1 MASLSTGI
9 VADVSFNR
17 VPIAIKERWSVVR
30 DVVSGDNELRGDTY
44 LPMLNAT
51 DASVENIAR
60 NKAYRTRAVWYPAT
74 QFTLEGL
81 VGLAFHRDP
90 VTELPTELEYLLKDC
105 DGMGVSLY
113 QQSQAVLSNNL
124 AVGRHGLFVDW
135 SEASGH
141 PVIKAY
147 HAESIINWRYD
158 IVDGKATLVMVVL
171 EEEAEEEDGE
181 WGILLVKQWR
191 EITINEAGN
200 VQVRLWREDTGVTK
214 TKRLVSMG
222 TVQNAATGE
231 ERIIEAVELRSRG
244 KVLTEIPFTFI
255 GSNNNDASIDPAPLY
270 GLAQLN
276 LAHFRNSADY
286 EDSVFFCG
294 QVQPWIS
301 GLTEQ
306 WRDFMQNP
314 WIIDS
319 NGERRYTGHKM
330 YIGSRSP
337 LLLPQGASFGMA
349 QAQPNSLAKEA
360 MEHKEAQ
367 MVAAGARMIEATKGN
382 KTATGENND
391 REATTSVLSL
401 CVSNVS
407 EAYQRAIGFCAIF
420 MDMAEKKEGY
430 ADAFKI
436 QQDFVQLQANPQLM
450 AELTK
455 AWQSGLLAKNDVR
468 DFFRRLGL
476 IATERS
482 NDDIDKDVEEEEP
495 LGTMGLPVV
504 PGAPGVTPPAL
515 AASAAAAANGAAQ
528 PPGKPQAGP
537 AMPIQVKPEE
547 RRAKARAR

>member
-1 MASLSTGI
+1 MSAPTDI
-9 VADVSFNR
+9 TTDVSFNR
-17 VPIAIKERWSVVR
+17 VPQPVRERWSVVR
-30 DVVSGDNELRGDTY
+30 DVVSGDNALRGDTY
-44 LPMLNAT
+44 LPMLNSVDT
-51 DASVENIAR
+51 SVENVSR
-60 NKAYRTRAVWYPAT
+60 NKAYRSRAVWYPAT

-90 VTELPTELEYLLKDC
+90 VTELPTELEYLLEDC
-105 DGMGVSLY
+105 DGLGVSLY

-135 SEASGH
+135 SEALGH
-141 PVIKAY
+141 PVVKAY
-147 HAESIINWRYD
+147 HAESIINWRYQ
-158 IVDGKATLVMVVL
+158 IVDGKATLSMVVL

-181 WGILLVKQWR
+181 WGIILVKQWR
-191 EITINEAGN
+191 EIKLNDAGN
-200 VQVRLWREDTGVTK
+200 VEVRLWREDTGVTK
-214 TKRLVSMG
+214 TKRLVSLG
-222 TVQNAATGE
+222 VVQNAATGE
-231 ERIIEAVELRSRG
+231 EAQIEAVELRSRG
-244 KVLTEIPFTFI
+244 AVLTEIPFAFI
-255 GSNNNDASIDPAPLY
+255 GSNNNDAGIDPAPLY

-314 WIIDS
+314 YVLDAT
-319 NGERRYTGHKM
+319 GERRYTGQKM

-337 LLLPQGASFGMA
+337 LLLPQGAAFGMA

-367 MVAAGARMIEATKGN
+367 MVAVGARMIEATKVN

-401 CVSNVS
+401 CVVNVS
-407 EAYQRAIGFCAIF
+407 EAYQRVIGYCARYL
-420 MDMAEKKEGY
+420 DMKETDY

-455 AWQSGLLAKNDVR
+455 SWQSGLLAKNDVR

-482 NDDIDKDVEEEEP
+482 NEDIDKDVEQEEP
-495 LGTMGLPVV
+495 LGTMGLPA
-504 PGAPGVTPPAL
+504 PGLPGVTPPAL
-515 AASAAAAANGAAQ
+515 AATAAAAAAGNGA
-528 PPGKPQAGP
+528 K
-537 AMPIQVKPEE
+537 PIQIAAPPPPD
-547 RRAKARAR
+547 RRAKARPR

>member
-1 MASLSTGI
+1 
-9 VADVSFNR
+9 VS
-17 VPIAIKERWSVVR
+17 
-30 DVVSGDNELRGDTY
+30 
-44 LPMLNAT
+44 
-51 DASVENIAR
+51 
-60 NKAYRTRAVWYPAT
+60 
-74 QFTLEGL
+74 
-81 VGLAFHRDP
+81 
-90 VTELPTELEYLLKDC
+90 ELPTQLEYLLKDC

-113 QQSQAVLSNNL
+113 QQSQATLNNNL

-135 SEASGH
+135 SESLGH

-181 WGILLVKQWR
+181 WGIVLVKQWR
-191 EITINEAGN
+191 EITLNESGN
-200 VQVRLWREDTGVTK
+200 VQVRLWREESGVTK
-214 TKRLVSMG
+214 TKRLVALG
-222 TVQNAATGE
+222 VVKNATTGD
-231 ERIIEAVELRSRG
+231 ERIIDAVELRSRG
-244 KVLTEIPFTFI
+244 KVLTDIPFTFI
-255 GSNNNDASIDPAPLY
+255 GSNNNDASIDPSPLY

-314 WIIDS
+314 YVLDS
-319 NGERRYTGHKM
+319 NGERRYTGQKM

-337 LLLPQGASFGMA
+337 ILLPQGASFGIA

-367 MVAAGARMIEATKGN
+367 MVAAGARMIEPTKGN

-391 REATTSVLSL
+391 REATTSVLAL

-407 EAYQRAIGFCAIF
+407 EAYQRAIGFCATF
-420 MDMAEKKEGY
+420 MDMPVEKDY

-450 AELTK
+450 A
-455 AWQSGLLAKNDVR
+455 
-468 DFFRRLGL
+468 
-476 IATERS
+476 
-482 NDDIDKDVEEEEP
+482 
-495 LGTMGLPVV
+495 
-504 PGAPGVTPPAL
+504 
-515 AASAAAAANGAAQ
+515 
-528 PPGKPQAGP
+528 
-537 AMPIQVKPEE
+537 
-547 RRAKARAR
+547 

>member
-1 MASLSTGI
+1 MASLSTGL

-17 VPIAIKERWSVVR
+17 VPAATKERWSIVR
-30 DVVSGDNELRGDTY
+30 DVVSGDNALRTDIY
-44 LPMLNAT
+44 LPTLNVSDT
-51 DASVENIAR
+51 SVENIGR
-60 NKAYRTRAVWYPAT
+60 NKAYRSRAVWYPAT

-105 DGMGVSLY
+105 DGLGVSLY

-135 SEASGH
+135 SEALGH
-141 PVIKAY
+141 PVVKAY

-158 IVDGKATLVMVVL
+158 IVDGKATLCMVVL

-181 WGILLVKQWR
+181 WGIAVVKQWR
-191 EITINEAGN
+191 EITVNDAGN
-200 VQVRLWREDTGVTK
+200 VQVRLWREDTGTTK
-214 TKRLVSMG
+214 TKQLVSLG
-222 TVQNAATGE
+222 TVKNAATGE
-231 ERIIEAVELRSRG
+231 ERVIEALELRSRG
-244 KVLTEIPFTFI
+244 AVLTEIPFAFI
-255 GSNNNDASIDPAPLY
+255 GANNNDASIDPSPLY

-314 WIIDS
+314 FVLDA
-319 NGERRYTGHKM
+319 NGERRYTGQKM

-367 MVAAGARMIEATKGN
+367 MVAVGARMIEATKVN

-407 EAYQRAIGFCAIF
+407 EGYQKAIGFCARYL
-420 MDMAEKKEGY
+420 DMKEQDF

-455 AWQSGLLAKNDVR
+455 SWQSGLLAKNDVR

-482 NDDIDKDVEEEEP
+482 NEDIDKDVEEEEP
-495 LGTMGLPVV
+495 LGTMGLPAPGGV
-504 PGAPGVTPPAL
+504 PGVMPPQL
-515 AASAAAAANGAAQ
+515 AAPAAAAVANAG
-528 PPGKPQAGP
+528 GKPP
-537 AMPIQVKPEE
+537 SPIQIAPPVQE
-547 RRAKARAR
+547 RRSKARPR

>member
-1 MASLSTGI
+1 MAAATNI
-9 VADVSFNR
+9 TTDVSFNR
-17 VPIAIKERWSVVR
+17 VPQDIKERWSVVR
-30 DVVSGDNELRGDTY
+30 DVVSGDNALRTDIY
-44 LPMLNAT
+44 LPQLNAT
-51 DASVENIAR
+51 DASVENVSR
-60 NKAYRTRAVWYPAT
+60 NKAYRSRAVWYPAT

-90 VTELPTELEYLLKDC
+90 VTELPTELDYLLEDC
-105 DGMGVSLY
+105 DGLGVSLY
-113 QQSQAVLSNNL
+113 QQSQSVLQNNL

-135 SEASGH
+135 SEALGH
-141 PVIKAY
+141 PLIKAY
-147 HAESIINWRYD
+147 HAEAIINWRYD
-158 IVDGKATLVMVVL
+158 IVDGKATLRMVIL
-171 EEEAEEEDGE
+171 EEEAEEEEGE

-191 EITINEAGN
+191 EIRLNDAGN
-200 VQVRLWREDTGVTK
+200 VEVRLWREDTGVTK
-214 TKRLVSMG
+214 TKRLVAMG
-222 TVQNAATGE
+222 TVKNEVTGE
-231 ERIIEAVELRSRG
+231 EQIIEAVELRSRG
-244 KVLTEIPFTFI
+244 AVLTEIPFTFI

-314 WIIDS
+314 FVLDA
-319 NGERRYTGHKM
+319 NGERRYTGQKM

-337 LLLPQGASFGMA
+337 LLLPQGAAFGMA

-367 MVAAGARMIEATKGN
+367 MVAVGARMIEATKVN

-401 CVSNVS
+401 CVVNVS
-407 EAYQRAIGFCAIF
+407 EAYQKAIGFCARF
-420 MDMAEKKEGY
+420 MDMKEADY

-455 AWQSGLLAKNDVR
+455 SWQSGLLAKNDVR

-482 NDDIDKDVEEEEP
+482 NEDIDKDVESEEP
-495 LGTMGLPVV
+495 LGTMGLPA
-504 PGAPGVTPPAL
+504 PGIPGVTPPQL
-515 AASAAAAANGAAQ
+515 AATAAAAAGGAKQ
-528 PPGKPQAGP
+528 PPIQIAPP
-537 AMPIQVKPEE
+537 AVD

>member
-1 MASLSTGI
+1 MSAPTGL

-17 VPIAIKERWSVVR
+17 VPLTIKERWAVVR
-30 DVVSGDNELRGDTY
+30 DVVSGDNALRGDAY
-44 LPMLNAT
+44 LPMLNST
-51 DASVENIAR
+51 DASVENVAR
-60 NKAYRTRAVWYPAT
+60 NKAYRSRAVWYPAT

-90 VTELPTELEYLLKDC
+90 VTELPTQLEYLLKDC
-105 DGMGVSLY
+105 DGLGVSLY
-113 QQSQAVLSNNL
+113 QQSQATLNNNL

-135 SEASGH
+135 SEALGH

-158 IVDGKATLVMVVL
+158 IVDGKASLCMIVL

-181 WGILLVKQWR
+181 WGIVIVKQWR
-191 EITINEAGN
+191 EITRNEAGN

-214 TKRLVSMG
+214 TKRLVALG
-222 TVQNAATGE
+222 TVKNVATGE
-231 ERIIEAVELRSRG
+231 EDIIDAVELRSKG
-244 KVLTEIPFTFI
+244 KVLTDIPFTFI
-255 GSNNNDASIDPAPLY
+255 GSNNNDANIDPAPLY

-314 WIIDS
+314 YVLDN
-319 NGERRYTGHKM
+319 NGERRYTGQKM

-337 LLLPQGASFGMA
+337 ILLPQGAAFGME
-349 QAQPNSLAKEA
+349 QAQPNTLAADA
-360 MEHKEAQ
+360 MVHKEAQ
-367 MVAAGARMIEATKGN
+367 MIAVGARMIEGTKAN

-407 EAYQRAIGFCAIF
+407 EAYQRAIGFCAAF
-420 MDMAEKKEGY
+420 MDMPAEADY

-450 AELTK
+450 AELIK
-455 AWQSGLLAKNDVR
+455 SWQSGLLAKNDVR
-468 DFFRRLGL
+468 DFYRRLGL

-482 NDDIDKDVEEEEP
+482 NEDIDKDVEEEEP
-495 LGTMGLPVV
+495 LGMMGV
-504 PGAPGVTPPAL
+504 PAPGLPGVTPPGL
-515 AASAAAAANGAAQ
+515 AATAAAAAAGAGAGGNGAAK
-528 PPGKPQAGP
+528 PPTPPIKVVPP
-537 AMPIQVKPEE
+537 APPE

>member
-1 MASLSTGI
+1 MTAVASITS
-9 VADVSFNR
+9 DVSFNR
-17 VPIAIKERWSVVR
+17 VPQPIRERWSVVR
-30 DVVSGDNELRGDTY
+30 DVVSGDNALRTDLY

-51 DASVENIAR
+51 DTSVENVAR
-60 NKAYRTRAVWYPAT
+60 NKAYRSRAVWYPAT

-90 VTELPTELEYLLKDC
+90 VTELPTELEYLLEDC
-105 DGMGVSLY
+105 DGLGVSLY
-113 QQSQAVLSNNL
+113 QQSQSVLQNNL

-135 SEASGH
+135 SEALGH
-141 PVIKAY
+141 PLIKAY
-147 HAESIINWRYD
+147 HAEAIINWRYQ
-158 IVDGKATLVMVVL
+158 IVDGKASLVMIVL
-171 EEEAEEEDGE
+171 EEEAEIEDGD
-181 WGILLVKQWR
+181 WGIVLVKQWR
-191 EITINEAGN
+191 EIRLNDAGN
-200 VQVRLWREDTGVTK
+200 VEVRLWREDTGVTK
-214 TKRLVSMG
+214 HKRLVSMG
-222 TVQNAATGE
+222 TVTNEAGDE
-231 ERIIEAVELRSRG
+231 LLIEAVELRSRG
-244 KVLTEIPFTFI
+244 AVLTEIPFTFI

-276 LAHFRNSADY
+276 LAHYRNSADY

-306 WRDFMQNP
+306 WRDYMQNP
-314 WIIDS
+314 WVIDS
-319 NGERRYTGHKM
+319 TGERRYTGQKM

-367 MVAAGARMIEATKGN
+367 MVAVGARMIEATKVN

-401 CVSNVS
+401 CVVNVS
-407 EAYQRAIGFCAIF
+407 EAYQRAIGFCARF
-420 MDMAEKKEGY
+420 LDMKEEDW

-455 AWQSGLLAKNDVR
+455 SWQSGLLAKNDVR

-482 NDDIDKDVEEEEP
+482 NDDIEKDVEAEEP
-495 LGTMGLPVV
+495 LGTMGLPPPGTLPGV
-504 PGAPGVTPPAL
+504 PGASPL
-515 AASAAAAANGAAQ
+515 AAVAGPPPQ
-528 PPGKPQAGP
+528 LPGKPKPPAGP
-537 AMPIQVKPEE
+537 PPPVE
-547 RRAKARAR
+547 RRARARAR

>member
-1 MASLSTGI
+1 MSAAST
-9 VADVSFNR
+9 VNDVSFNR
-17 VPIAIKERWSVVR
+17 VPQPTQERWAVVR
-30 DVVSGDNELRGDTY
+30 DVVSGDNALRTGTY
-44 LPMLNAT
+44 LPQLNAT
-51 DASVENIAR
+51 DVSVENIAR
-60 NKAYRTRAVWYPAT
+60 NTAYRSRAVWYPAT

-105 DGMGVSLY
+105 DGLGVSLY
-113 QQSQAVLSNNL
+113 QQSQATLNNNL

-135 SEASGH
+135 SEAFGH
-141 PVIKAY
+141 TLIKAY

-158 IVDGKATLVMVVL
+158 IVDGKASLCMIVL

-181 WGILLVKQWR
+181 WGIAVVKQWR
-191 EITINEAGN
+191 EITRNEAGN

-214 TKRLVSMG
+214 TKRLVSLG
-222 TVQNAATGE
+222 TVKNEATGE
-231 ERIIEAVELRSRG
+231 EQVIEAVELRSRG
-244 KVLTEIPFTFI
+244 AVLTEIPFTFI

-314 WIIDS
+314 FVLDS
-319 NGERRYTGHKM
+319 NGERRYTGQKM

-337 LLLPQGASFGMA
+337 LLLPQGAAFGMA
-349 QAQPNSLAKEA
+349 QAQPNSLAAEA
-360 MEHKEAQ
+360 MEHKEVQ
-367 MVAAGARMIEATKGN
+367 MIAVGARMIEGTKAN

-407 EAYQRAIGFCAIF
+407 EGYQRAIGYCARF
-420 MDMAEKKEGY
+420 MDMAEKEEGY

-455 AWQSGLLAKNDVR
+455 SWQSGLLAKNDVR

-495 LGTMGLPVV
+495 LGTMGMPV
-504 PGAPGVTPPAL
+504 PGVPGVTPPAL
-515 AASAAAAANGAAQ
+515 AATAAAAAAGGNGA
-528 PPGKPQAGP
+528 K
-537 AMPIQVKPEE
+537 PIQVVPPAPPD
-547 RRAKARAR
+547 RRAKARTR

>member
-1 MASLSTGI
+1 
-9 VADVSFNR
+9 
-17 VPIAIKERWSVVR
+17 
-30 DVVSGDNELRGDTY
+30 
-44 LPMLNAT
+44 MLNST

-90 VTELPTELEYLLKDC
+90 VTELPTQLEYLLKDC
-105 DGMGVSLY
+105 DGLGVSLY
-113 QQSQAVLSNNL
+113 QQSQATLNNNL

-135 SEASGH
+135 SEALGH

-158 IVDGKATLVMVVL
+158 IVDGKASLVMVVL

-181 WGILLVKQWR
+181 WGIILVKQWR
-191 EITINEAGN
+191 EITRNEAGN

-222 TVQNAATGE
+222 TVKNAATGE
-231 ERIIEAVELRSRG
+231 ERVIEAVELRSRG
-244 KVLTEIPFTFI
+244 KVLEEIPFTFI

-306 WRDFMQNP
+306 WRDYMQNP
-314 WIIDS
+314 WVIDAT
-319 NGERRYTGHKM
+319 GERRYTGQKM

-360 MEHKEAQ
+360 MEHKEIQ
-367 MVAAGARMIEATKGN
+367 MIAVGARMIEGTKAN

-401 CVSNVS
+401 CVANVS
-407 EAYQRAIGFCAIF
+407 EAYQRAITFCARF
-420 MDMAEKKEGY
+420 MDMPEEKDGY

-436 QQDFVQLQANPQLM
+436 QQDFVQMQANPQLM

-455 AWQSGLLAKNDVR
+455 SWQSGLLAKNDVR

-482 NDDIDKDVEEEEP
+482 NEDIEKDVEQEEP
-495 LGTMGLPVV
+495 LGTMGMPPV
-504 PGAPGVTPPAL
+504 PGIPGVTPPAL
-515 AASAAAAANGAAQ
+515 AATAAAATAAAGKGGNGAAQ
-528 PPGKPQAGP
+528 PPAQPIPLKPP
-537 AMPIQVKPEE
+537 E